1 MAIDLDVLK
10 SERDKLKEGLREVEG
25 ELRKLEAQ
33 LKVLRQR
40 EIQTKREIE
49 AVSTLIDIKD
59 TRDPKPRLFGLR
71 VFDVDERRDRF
82 DLALGLDFA
91 LTQDFQLSFEFPQLA
106 FGLTQAFFE
115 LVALGLQDIEID
127 RHAMPPGY
135 LEA

>member
-1 MAIDLDVLK
+1 MAIDLEILK

-59 TRDPKPRLFGLR
+59 SREPKAG
-71 VFDVDERRDRF
+71 
-82 DLALGLDFA
+82 
-91 LTQDFQLSFEFPQLA
+91 
-106 FGLTQAFFE
+106 
-115 LVALGLQDIEID
+115 
-127 RHAMPPGY
+127 
-135 LEA
+135 EAKAD

>member
-1 MAIDLDVLK
+1 VAIDLEVLK

-59 TRDPKPRLFGLR
+59 SREPKAAA
-71 VFDVDERRDRF
+71 DVKAD
-82 DLALGLDFA
+82 
-91 LTQDFQLSFEFPQLA
+91 
-106 FGLTQAFFE
+106 
-115 LVALGLQDIEID
+115 
-127 RHAMPPGY
+127 
-135 LEA
+135 

>member
-1 MAIDLDVLK
+1 VAIDLEVLK

-59 TRDPKPRLFGLR
+59 SREPKP
-71 VFDVDERRDRF
+71 D
-82 DLALGLDFA
+82 
-91 LTQDFQLSFEFPQLA
+91 
-106 FGLTQAFFE
+106 
-115 LVALGLQDIEID
+115 
-127 RHAMPPGY
+127 
-135 LEA
+135 

>member
-1 MAIDLDVLK
+1 MAIDLDLLK

-59 TRDPKPRLFGLR
+59 SREPRDAKAA
-71 VFDVDERRDRF
+71 D
-82 DLALGLDFA
+82 
-91 LTQDFQLSFEFPQLA
+91 
-106 FGLTQAFFE
+106 
-115 LVALGLQDIEID
+115 
-127 RHAMPPGY
+127 
-135 LEA
+135 

>member
-1 MAIDLDVLK
+1 VAIDLEVLK

-59 TRDPKPRLFGLR
+59 SREPKASA
-71 VFDVDERRDRF
+71 
-82 DLALGLDFA
+82 DLKAD
-91 LTQDFQLSFEFPQLA
+91 
-106 FGLTQAFFE
+106 
-115 LVALGLQDIEID
+115 
-127 RHAMPPGY
+127 
-135 LEA
+135 

>member
-1 MAIDLDVLK
+1 MAIDLEVLK

-59 TRDPKPRLFGLR
+59 SREPKASS
-71 VFDVDERRDRF
+71 VD
-82 DLALGLDFA
+82 
-91 LTQDFQLSFEFPQLA
+91 
-106 FGLTQAFFE
+106 QAK
-115 LVALGLQDIEID
+115 AD
-127 RHAMPPGY
+127 
-135 LEA
+135 